1 MASPMSSNAIFF
13 NLECP
18 YDSTLWCYCDGI
30 LSKELAMTRKSQYE
44 SMIAARESYLRC
56 NLLGLPL

>member
-1 MASPMSSNAIFF
+1 MSSNAIFF

-56 NLLGLPL
+56 NLL